1 MERIKYF
8 KRIMMLMVG
17 VILVVRCK
25 PLEKYAEE
33 WSAVSDRGDEV
44 MMYFDREKK
53 TLTLTGS
60 DVEEEVHEI
69 NQNATGIKNSLQY
82 FRIEIEADYYYI
94 IFKDR
99 KDEAHAEFVKQT
111 NHGSEIGRASC
122 RERVACRRG
131 WS

>member
-1 MERIKYF
+1 MERMKYF
-8 KRIMMLMVG
+8 KRIMILMVG
-17 VILVVRCK
+17 VILLVGCK
-25 PLEKYAEE
+25 PSEKYAGE

-82 FRIEIEADYYYI
+82 FR
-94 IFKDR
+94 
-99 KDEAHAEFVKQT
+99 
-111 NHGSEIGRASC
+111 SEEHTSELQSRGHLVC
-122 RERVACRRG
+122 RLLLEK
-131 WS
+131 